1 VAFFAASFV
10 LPLLAPAPA
19 GVRTAAWI
27 VAPLLSA
34 AGIGAWEA
42 VRGVQTNPKGEQPPL
57 SWWFGVPLLV
67 ALFAL
72 VAASFAARGF

>member
-1 VAFFAASFV
+1 VH
-10 LPLLAPAPA
+10 
-19 GVRTAAWI
+19 TAAWI
-27 VAPLLSA
+27 VAPILGA

-42 VRGVQTNPKGEQPPL
+42 LRGAPSNPKSEQPPL